1 MARQPE
7 FERSEVLQKAMELF
21 WEKGYEATTLN
32 DLLAH
37 TGIKRQSLYN
47 TFGNKHELY
56 LEALERYRG
65 AEGRTTLAPM
75 FESGPIRDRLRRM
88 YQNAIEE
95 VLCDPNLKGCFITN
109 ATLEL
114 ATRDEATGKL
124 VSTNLAGAERLF
136 VDALAE
142 AQAKSE
148 IPENRDVRALARH
161 FLNSLNGLRVTSKVT
176 QDREMLEDVA
186 ESALLVLD

>member
-1 MARQPE
+1 MARQLE
-7 FERSEVLQKAMELF
+7 FDRDEALQRAMELF
-21 WEKGYEATTLN
+21 WAKGYEATTLN

-37 TGIKRQSLYN
+37 TGIQRQSLYN
-47 TFGNKHELY
+47 AFGNKHELY

-65 AEGRTTLAPM
+65 AEGRATLAPM

-95 VLCDPNLKGCFITN
+95 VLCDPARKGCFVTN

-124 VSTNLAGAERLF
+124 VSTNLAGAEQLF
-136 VDALAE
+136 ADALAE
-142 AQAKSE
+142 AQAKGE
-148 IPENRDVRALARH
+148 IPKHRDVRALARH

-176 QDREMLEDVA
+176 QDRQMLEGIA
-186 ESALLVLD
+186 ETALLVLD

>member
-1 MARQPE
+1 MARQLE
-7 FERSEVLQKAMELF
+7 FDRNEALQKAMELF

-32 DLLAH
+32 DLLAR

-47 TFGNKHELY
+47 AFGNKHELY

-65 AEGRTTLAPM
+65 AEGRATLAPM
-75 FESGPIRDRLRRM
+75 FEPGPIRDRLKRM
-88 YQNAIEE
+88 YQNAIDE
-95 VLCDPNLKGCFITN
+95 VLCDPNLKGCFIAN

-124 VSTNLAGAERLF
+124 VSTNLGGAERLF
-136 VDALAE
+136 LDALTE
-142 AQAKSE
+142 AQAKGE
-148 IPENRDVRALARH
+148 IPEDRDVRALARH

-176 QDREMLEDVA
+176 QDRETLEDIA
-186 ESALLVLD
+186 ETALLVLD